1 MVRKTGVV
9 KFERKPEKGAK
20 MRMRDWAVGQSCTSG
35 VTGEDFYDIVIYKT
49 LRYLCIISHK
59 TTDALN
65 PQANVASSGKKYWAV
80 ATDFDFVASRLMLT
94 ERIKA
99 EDIDTNTL
107 VAKNVMTANEGARI
121 EMFGSEMNIFGSVA
135 RNIHFGVNAAG
146 MAVLEYYDN
155 NGRKLYD
162 LGPDGITKIPVSEE
176 SWSLVYLKPLGLN
189 ISEILGIHDY
199 KAIGYNRSYAV
210 YQYHSKVVAGV
221 VDDPVNDNLYFK
233 YQNKNEKIAPGWYA
247 YASSYPGSIK
257 LNYQWSVIMENNKRI
272 YPTGIHDDNEA
283 VYARSPVYMCPL
295 FFFGAGG
302 TITKRQEAYW
312 NGRNDNWPEI

>member
-1 MVRKTGVV
+1 MARKTGIV
-9 KFERKPEKGAK
+9 KYERKPEKGARL
-20 MRMRDWAVGQSCTSG
+20 RMRDWKVGLECMAG
-35 VTGEDFYDIVIYKT
+35 DLGEPFYDIVIYKT
-49 LRYLCIISHK
+49 LRYLCLISH
-59 TTDALN
+59 TATEALN
-65 PQANVASSGKKYWAV
+65 PQTNVASSPKKYWASAV
-80 ATDFDFVASRLMLT
+80 EWEFIASKLALV

-107 VAKNVMTANEGARI
+107 VAKNVMTADEGARI
-121 EMFGSEMNIFGSVA
+121 EMFGSEMNIFGTVS

-199 KAIGYNRSYAV
+199 KAIGYDQSYAV

-221 VDDPVNDNLYFK
+221 VDDPANDNLYFK
-233 YQNKNEKIAPGWYA
+233 MQSKDSKIAPGWYA

-257 LNYQWSVIMENNKRI
+257 LNMQWFVTTENGRLI
-272 YPTGIHDDNEA
+272 YPDGIHADNEP

-295 FFFGAGG
+295 ILFETGG
-302 TITKRQEAYW
+302 KITKRQYAFW
-312 NGRNDNWPEI
+312 NGRHNGAEI